1 MISRFRYLIA
11 GILFLCVSTGALSQ
25 TRPIPDD
32 VQRGWLRHI
41 QETLLSVDNTRVQM
55 SPGGIIRNEQNLIVV
70 PASLPLEGALAA
82 FQLDA
87 SGQLVRAW
95 LLTPD
100 EAARPWQRR

>member
-11 GILFLCVSTGALSQ
+11 GILFCVSTGALSQ
-25 TRPIPDD
+25 NRPIPDD

-41 QETLLSVDNTRVQM
+41 QETLVSINNNQVQM
-55 SPGGIIRNEQNLIVV
+55 APGGIVRNEQNLIVV
-70 PASLPLEGALAA
+70 PASLPADGALAE

-100 EAARPWQRR
+100 EAARPWPRR